1 MSTSNTLKRPAT
13 DTPTGSTS
21 PAKKRGRPKKSDD
34 HVENEHARAN
44 AVWLKENCTPFDIA
58 DLDSHVGELFRPSGN
73 GWTESLERSMNGMW
87 RDGIY
92 SKAKERYEVT
102 PVRLISFL
110 ELLEY
115 HPDRAH
121 LDVFSKQ
128 FCAALASLILHPAMK
143 AKRQRIVICL
153 QYAVLCR
160 IDDRR
165 IWPLSSSTSKYSV
178 IASMIEVMKQAEDR
192 KSDRPIHDVLI
203 SCFLACEE
211 KGEKPSETANL
222 LQQIGKTVRSSKPG
236 PEVGDDMLVYR
247 GRRVYPVSLHDLQN
261 VIKTLDETEWEE
273 ESWRCT
279 AQESYDSYISLNLR
293 NSDIPRW
300 RQLTEHYE
308 RSHKNTLREW
318 MLQTGF
324 NPGDGRS
331 NSRESPG
338 GSTYGEAFDSDHE
351 RCLET
356 SLHPHTGAQ
365 VELDGNEDQIENEGD
380 LELGDLG
387 DICHDSPRPRQ
398 ESGWSQPPPAQSP
411 VTLSNVSQS
420 RRPIQPTE
428 GDEPPHSPVSPEKFK
443 AMELYI
449 KHLETKVEGFENVLL
464 PLQRSHEKLQRKVKL
479 LESSTFSNNSS
490 RNGPAHSV
498 PRQEDGIVDSN
509 HHDQPHLPEPSDT
522 SGLSAMFSWAKEK
535 MRDTVAALGE
545 PSRAKF
551 VETQKS
557 DLFQELRARIS
568 RMVEERDKSIKEND
582 EAVMATGDA
591 ARHVGLKYC
600 DWKAVLN
607 RHEKQLFEEPKAV
620 GVALNS
626 CDYVE
631 GIELILGEHRNF
643 VLNLGRQNA

>member
-13 DTPTGSTS
+13 DTPTGSTP

-44 AVWLKENCTPFDIA
+44 AVWLRENCTPFDVA

-92 SKAKERYEVT
+92 SKAKERLTEAVQKKKGTTTPQLLNLWKICLRILKVT

-128 FCAALASLILHPAMK
+128 FCTALASLILHPAMK
-143 AKRQRIVICL
+143 AKKQRIVICL

-165 IWPLSSSTSKYSV
+165 IWPLSSSTSKCPV
-178 IASMIEVMKQAEDR
+178 IAAMIEVMKQAKDR
-192 KSDRPIHDVLI
+192 KSVRTIHDVLI

-211 KGEKPSETANL
+211 RGEKPSETANL
-222 LQQIGKTVRSSKPG
+222 LQQIGKTVRSSMPG
-236 PEVGDDMLVYR
+236 PEVGDAMLVYR

-279 AQESYDSYISLNLR
+279 AQESYDSYISLNFR
-293 NSDIPRW
+293 NSDIPHW

-324 NPGDGRS
+324 NPDDGRS
-331 NSRESPG
+331 DSRESPG

-365 VELDGNEDQIENEGD
+365 VELDGNEDQIENKGD

-387 DICHDSPRPRQ
+387 DICHDSPRPHQ

-428 GDEPPHSPVSPEKFK
+428 GDEPPDSPVSPEKFK

-449 KHLETKVEGFENVLL
+449 KHLETKVEDFEKVLL

-479 LESSTFSNNSS
+479 LESGTFSNNSP

-509 HHDQPHLPEPSDT
+509 HHDQPHLPEPSDA
-522 SGLSAMFSWAKEK
+522 SGLSAMFSWAKAK
-535 MRDTVAALGE
+535 MRV
-545 PSRAKF
+545 
-551 VETQKS
+551 
-557 DLFQELRARIS
+557 
-568 RMVEERDKSIKEND
+568 
-582 EAVMATGDA
+582 
-591 ARHVGLKYC
+591 
-600 DWKAVLN
+600 
-607 RHEKQLFEEPKAV
+607 
-620 GVALNS
+620 
-626 CDYVE
+626 
-631 GIELILGEHRNF
+631 
-643 VLNLGRQNA
+643 NL